1 MLAPLRR
8 DLDIMPS
15 PVADRPGLL
24 IRDPMRYS
32 DAVVIIPWE
41 LAPCLECFDG
51 QHSALDLRAE
61 LVRIAGQLDTTELF
75 EQLLKAL
82 SESAFLH
89 DDRFEQRKQ
98 ECEREFAHAPVRL
111 AAQTGGGYPEELGA
125 LRETMNGYLDP
136 ADRAVESKDVIAIA
150 APHVSPF
157 GGWQSY
163 RAAYRML
170 PREARERTFII
181 LGTSHY
187 GEPEKYGL
195 TRKPF
200 ETPLGRT
207 PVDSALIDRLAS
219 RAASGVTLEDYCHSV
234 EHSIEFQV
242 LFLQWL
248 YGPDIRIVPI
258 LCGAFVQSIYGT
270 GMPEANEGVARVLAE
285 LGEIAASESQRLTWV
300 LGVDMAHIGR
310 RYGDRIIARADDG
323 YLAEVAVRDRARN
336 EEVVAGNA
344 TGFWDLVQHNHDDLR
359 WCGSAPIY
367 TFLKA
372 VPQARGQV
380 HRYEQWNIDEASVVS
395 FAGLSFTCAG

>member
-1 MLAPLRR
+1 MLAAMRR

-15 PVADRPGLL
+15 PVPDRPGLL

-41 LAPCLECFDG
+41 LAPCLEFFNG
-51 QHSALDLRAE
+51 EHSGLDLRAE
-61 LVRIAGQLDTTELF
+61 LVRLAGHLDTTELF
-75 EQLLKAL
+75 DQLLKAL
-82 SESAFLH
+82 SDSAFLV
-89 DDRFEQRKQ
+89 DEKFAERRR
-98 ECEREFAHAPVRL
+98 ECEQQFADAPVRP
-111 AAQTGGGYPEELGA
+111 AAQAGGGYPDEPTA
-125 LRETMNGYLDP
+125 LRKTMSGYLDP
-136 ADRAVESKDVIAIA
+136 SDAPPESSDVIAIA

-170 PREARERTFII
+170 PRDARDRTFII

-187 GEPEKYGL
+187 GEPEKFGL

-207 PVDSALIDRLAS
+207 QVDTPLIDRLIS
-219 RAASGVTLEDYCHSV
+219 RAACGVTVEDYCHSV

-258 LCGAFVQSIYGT
+258 LCGSFVQSIYGR
-270 GMPEANEGVARVLAE
+270 GMPEANDGVARVLGE
-285 LGEIAASESQRLTWV
+285 LGEIAATEQQRIAWV

-310 RYGDRIIARADDG
+310 RYGDKITARANDG
-323 YLAEVAVRDRARN
+323 YLAEVAARDRTRN
-336 EEVVAGNA
+336 EQVAAGNA
-344 TGFWDLVQHNHDDLR
+344 AGFWDLVQHNHDDLR

-372 VPQARGQV
+372 VPQARGIV

-395 FAGLSFTCAG
+395 FAGISFTAG

>member
-1 MLAPLRR
+1 MLAALRR

-15 PVADRPGLL
+15 PAADRPGLL

-32 DAVVIIPWE
+32 DAVVILPWA
-41 LAPCLECFDG
+41 LAPCLELFDG
-51 QHSALDLRAE
+51 EHSALDLRAE
-61 LVRIAGQLDTTELF
+61 LVRIAGHLDTT
-75 EQLLKAL
+75 QLCDQLHAAL
-82 SESAFLH
+82 RDSAFL
-89 DDRFEQRKQ
+89 DDETFAQRKQ
-98 ECEREFAHAPVRL
+98 ERERRFAEAPVRT
-111 AAQTGGGYPEELGA
+111 AAQAGGGYPDELNA
-125 LRETMNGYLDP
+125 LRETMNGYLDASDSP
-136 ADRAVESKDVIAIA
+136 TQANDVMAIA

-170 PREARERTFII
+170 PRRARERTFII

-187 GEPEKYGL
+187 GEPEKFGL

-207 PVDSALIDRLAS
+207 QIDLTMIDRLAS
-219 RAASGVTLEDYCHSV
+219 RAASGVTVEDYCHSV

-258 LCGAFVQSIYGT
+258 LCGAFVQSIYGR
-270 GMPEANEGVARVLAE
+270 GMPEDDEGVARVLGE
-285 LGEIAASESQRLTWV
+285 LGEIAAAESERVAWV

-310 RYGDRIIARADDG
+310 RYGDRVSARANEG
-323 YLAEVAVRDRARN
+323 HLAEVASRDAARN
-336 EEVVAGNA
+336 EQIAAGNA
-344 TGFWDLVQHNHDDLR
+344 SGFWDLVQQNRDDLR

-380 HRYEQWNIDEASVVS
+380 HRYEQWNIDEASVVT
-395 FAGLSFTCAG
+395 FAGISFTAA